1 MAESIENAFMR
12 EDAIGE
18 RQFLDRS
25 NHSIEQSF
33 PPAAPAVA
41 ISRAD

>member
-1 MAESIENAFMR
+1 MR

-25 NHSIEQSF
+25 VYSIEHSF
-33 PPAAPAVA
+33 PQFPSNDPVAARPV
-41 ISRAD
+41 